1 MGVRKEGA
9 KSSEINR
16 QSPTMKETD
25 ILPIPAAHAFLMLG
39 RVFL

>member
-1 MGVRKEGA
+1 MGARKEGA

-25 ILPIPAAHAFLMLG
+25 IFIRFQLLTLF
-39 RVFL
+39 